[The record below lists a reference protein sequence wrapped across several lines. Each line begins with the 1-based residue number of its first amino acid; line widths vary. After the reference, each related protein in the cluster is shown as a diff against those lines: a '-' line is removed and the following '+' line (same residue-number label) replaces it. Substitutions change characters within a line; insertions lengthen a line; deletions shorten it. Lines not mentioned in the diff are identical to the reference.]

1 MHERC
6 IVARYSNTSSFLPSD
21 SSITL
26 FISVARPRGCSY
38 VAERAVTNSARS
50 PKSDTFSRVKN
61 RINALPL
68 GSSSG
73 SPTPVVSNDSLS
85 LLLFLRFN
93 LPVRKDE
100 LRDIMIFL
108 GLFIDSFLPFFFLQ
122 TVSRSLRTYPLLL
135 LELYYSKRHVEIT
148 QDRIHTSSFLP
159 SFLSSSRGR
168 EGEYRREFD
177 NGGGGGGGG
186 GRGRARGVRDIG
198 NATLP

>member
-1 MHERC
+1 MHASKSPGPSCNDEVTATPSLDDARTQNSKFRLEKKEKKKEKKKSLKLLYLLLSLKIMHERC

-73 SPTPVVSNDSLS
+73 SPTPVASNDSLS
-85 LLLFLRFN
+85 PFLRFFQFEKTN
-93 LPVRKDE
+93 Y
-100 LRDIMIFL
+100 DIP
-108 GLFIDSFLPFFFLQ
+108 S
-122 TVSRSLRTYPLLL
+122 VC
-135 LELYYSKRHVEIT
+135 
-148 QDRIHTSSFLP
+148 SSIP
-159 SFLSSSRGR
+159 SFLSSSSKLSL
-168 EGEYRREFD
+168 D
-177 NGGGGGGGG
+177 LS
-186 GRGRARGVRDIG
+186 ARIHCYY
-198 NATLP
+198 